1 MTTRDLCWAM
11 WVGTGLF
18 VLACRDNGN
27 LVAAAQGKA
36 GDAGSAGSGVEV
48 PASGGARNMPAG
60 QGGTNVAGA
69 QHTAGGDTGGA
80 ARANNGAGGIT
91 QTAGDTGGTTQ
102 TGGASQ
108 TGSDTG
114 GITQT
119 AGDTG
124 GTAQAGGSDTGG
136 ITQTAGDTGGT
147 AQAGGSDTGGAA
159 QAGSDA
165 GGASQTGGND
175 AGGAE
180 PAGTAGAAG
189 ATVNPADKG
198 IWHYQWMGD
207 NISFIQIAL
216 CDAGKARFLHAEA
229 PTDPDPLILE
239 GTYALLSSPPDRV
252 RASFEDTSD
261 PGQPVREMELTYNSD
276 ADTLSRT
283 PASDGYDSMG
293 VRFDQTKMS
302 WYSTYLTCD

>member
-80 ARANNGAGGIT
+80 ARANNGA
-91 QTAGDTGGTTQ
+91 
-102 TGGASQ
+102 
-108 TGSDTG
+108 
-114 GITQT
+114 
-119 AGDTG
+119 
-124 GTAQAGGSDTGG
+124 GG